1 MPSTP
6 EKKRV
11 AKLAV
16 KEEQKSSGKKMGDK
30 DFKKFLEQCQ
40 DAAVSD
46 APMPL
51 MKDKSAATTRSKA
64 DVSSMAGSKRSATRA
79 ALSGKASAVA
89 SIQKRSKR

>member
-1 MPSTP
+1 
-6 EKKRV
+6 
-11 AKLAV
+11 
-16 KEEQKSSGKKMGDK
+16 MGDR

-64 DVSSMAGSKRSATRA
+64 DVASLAGSKRSATRA
-79 ALSGKASAVA
+79 ALSGKASAIA
-89 SIQKRSKR
+89 SVGKRSKK

>member
-1 MPSTP
+1 MTTP
-6 EKKRV
+6 EKKRQ
-11 AKLAV
+11 AKLAI

-40 DAAVSD
+40 DAAISD

-64 DVSSMAGSKRSATRA
+64 DVASLAGSKRSATRA
-79 ALSGKASAVA
+79 AFSGKGSGVA
-89 SIQKRSKR
+89 SISKRSKK